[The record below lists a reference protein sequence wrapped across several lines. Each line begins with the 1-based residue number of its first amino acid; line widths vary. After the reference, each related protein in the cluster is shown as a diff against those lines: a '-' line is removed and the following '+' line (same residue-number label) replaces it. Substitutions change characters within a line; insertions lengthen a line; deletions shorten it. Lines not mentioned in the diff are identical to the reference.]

1 MSEIA
6 TPCISYVEVES
17 RARQSLGISD
27 APIYG
32 MVARALEGRHRA
44 GGTVVD
50 VGCGVGQ
57 LWPFIS
63 ERFNHYVGIDVVR
76 YEEFPDDAE
85 FHIVDLNS
93 ERLPLPDSSA
103 DVVASVE
110 TIEHLE
116 NPRSFARELTR
127 VAKPGGWILITTPN
141 QLSFLSLLTLIFK
154 RRFNAF
160 QDIHYPAHLTP
171 LLEVD
176 LRRIAAECKLQ
187 DVSISYSHT
196 GRIPF
201 TPWHYPGFLA
211 RMFPTALSDNLI
223 LVGKKPAPFKPQ

>member
-1 MSEIA
+1 MSEMA
-6 TPCISYVEVES
+6 TRCMSCVDVES

-27 APIYG
+27 AAIYA
-32 MVARALEGRHRA
+32 MVAGALKGRHRA

-50 VGCGVGQ
+50 AGCGVGQ
-57 LWPFIS
+57 LWQFIR
-63 ERFNHYVGIDVVR
+63 EHFNHYVGIDVVR

-85 FHIVDLNS
+85 FHIVDLNW
-93 ERLPLPDSSA
+93 EHLPLPDSSA

-116 NPRSFARELTR
+116 NPRFFARELAR

-176 LRRIAAECKLQ
+176 LRRIAAECRLQ
-187 DVSISYSHT
+187 DVSISYSHA

-211 RMFPTALSDNLI
+211 RIFPAALSDNLV
-223 LVGKKPAPFKPQ
+223 LVAKKPATFKP